1 MPYLYSFDAKML
13 SSFPK
18 TASCVYSLGTGKI
31 PCPTRNSYLHR
42 KPQSPFSAQRIKAH
56 FKKALYAWQAQQITD
71 EQGCHGPFW
80 GRLHLIY
87 VPGFW
92 TAKLPPATS
101 ISTKTS
107 QIGVTVDW
115 DPWKVHS
122 LVSRFQKLLHDPYKI
137 GMGENRS
144 LPQLKEHKKV
154 GVYSHKT
161 GVLPKKQRK
170 KGKKNY
176 QKNLCMQKRQK
187 SCLLPFILGRRMQL
201 LPSFHYWQSNDNT
214 NSACSSNNPWKVTIP
229 THSKSL

>member
-80 GRLHLIY
+80 GRLHLIHI
-87 VPGFW
+87 PGFW

-144 LPQLKEHKKV
+144 LPQLKEHKWEFTLTKQEFYPRSKEKREKKLSEKFMYAEKTKKLSFAF
-154 GVYSHKT
+154 YSW
-161 GVLPKKQRK
+161 
-170 KGKKNY
+170 
-176 QKNLCMQKRQK
+176 QKNAVITIL
-187 SCLLPFILGRRMQL
+187 SLLTVQ
-201 LPSFHYWQSNDNT
+201 
-214 NSACSSNNPWKVTIP
+214 
-229 THSKSL
+229 